1 MKISLVPTRVPHDV
15 ISEVLLSRKA
25 FGTDFTFERGI
36 ICVRSHMIG
45 QVFLACVL
53 LAANLRT
60 K

>member
-1 MKISLVPTRVPHDV
+1 MKISLAPTRVPHDV

-45 QVFLACVL
+45 
-53 LAANLRT
+53 
-60 K
+60 